1 MSPQLHVSPQGSL
14 RRARALAWLN
24 DRGPAEPLVVVVPS
38 PFAGT
43 DLFRHYLTAPD
54 PSGHRSSPTPRGF
67 FGWQHLTLAGL
78 ARQIGVAALAE
89 QGVAIV
95 TGLTRHALCA
105 RAIHRVARQGR
116 LGALEPLAG
125 RPGFPR
131 ALARTLDDLA
141 MGGLTAER
149 LEDERTT
156 ALAVLWRAYAAELDD
171 RGLADRAAAYAAAV
185 DRLREPEPHPLLRMD
200 VPVLLYDVPV
210 SSHYEAALLDAVVGR
225 ATEVMAIVPASDERS
240 LTHHRQALATPAVPL
255 VRKPEPDGSSTSL
268 ERLQCHLFE
277 PEAERAPLDDGVT
290 FLSTPGESREAVE
303 IARIALAEA
312 ERGVPFDGMAVLL
325 RSPEHY
331 IDGLAEAFERARI
344 PAVFARGTRR
354 PDPAGRAMLALLA
367 CAEEGLSASRFAEYL
382 SLGVVPAVDHDAAG
396 EDWVPPRD
404 ELALAATDAD
414 PEDVSVEG
422 VPTRSVPTPRR
433 WERLLVD
440 AAVIGGRARWER
452 RLDGLVRALD
462 ADIETLADDPK
473 RQRARR
479 DEREALVALKAFAM
493 PLIDRLAALPSEA
506 TWAEWIDHLDALAV
520 AALRQP
526 QRVRELLGELAPMG
540 PVGPVSLEEVQLV
553 LGRDLAELVVLPP
566 TGRAGK
572 ILVASADE
580 ARGMVFDVVF
590 VPGLAE
596 KIFPRKVTED
606 PLALDALRARLS
618 PVLDTNVTRVA
629 AERRALRLAVGAARR
644 RVVLSYP
651 RIDVD
656 RSRPRVP
663 SFYGLEVLRAAEGV
677 LPGFDELA
685 RRAERG
691 AAERMG
697 WPAPR
702 APGDAIDASEFDLAV
717 LDRLLRQAPD
727 ESRGAARYLLSTNAH
742 LARSLRFRARR
753 WKTSWTRA
761 DGMLRVD
768 ESTTTM
774 LAEHRLQAREYSPTA
789 LELFAR
795 CPYRF
800 YLSAILRL
808 SPRDDIAALEEL
820 DPLQR
825 GRLIHEVQMRVM
837 RALKDEQALPVTA
850 DRLARALAVL
860 DEQLEAAAER
870 YREELAPAIERVWDD
885 GVEIIR
891 RDLREWL
898 QRSSEEPHW
907 RPRAFELGFGLPGR
921 PDLDPASVDE
931 PVTVAGARLRGSIDL
946 VEERST
952 GEGVALRATD
962 HKTGRAPDSDVVVI
976 GGGRV
981 LQPLL
986 YALALESLEPRLPI
1000 VEGRLYY
1007 CTSRGGYAER
1017 VVPLDDLGRDRARR
1031 VLDEV
1036 DRAID
1041 GPFLPAYPEPGGCA
1055 HCDYLS
1061 VCGPRE
1067 EQRTARKMKIVEIA
1081 AIGRM
1086 RDEK

>member
-1 MSPQLHVSPQGSL
+1 M
-14 RRARALAWLN
+14 
-24 DRGPAEPLVVVVPS
+24 VVAS
-38 PFAGT
+38 PFAGA
-43 DLFRHYLTAPD
+43 DLFREHLGGGPGAGSP
-54 PSGHRSSPTPRGF
+54 GAGSSKGGRAI
-67 FGWQHLTLAGL
+67 FGWQQLTLADLARQWGATALAEGGRAVVTGL
-78 ARQIGVAALAE
+78 ARQ
-89 QGVAIV
+89 
-95 TGLTRHALCA
+95 ALCA
-105 RAIHRVARQGR
+105 RAIHRVAREGR
-116 LGALEPLAG
+116 LGRLTPLAD

-131 ALARTLDDLA
+131 ALAHTLDELA
-141 MGGLTAER
+141 MAGLAPEQLDGEQTA
-149 LEDERTT
+149 
-156 ALAVLWRAYAAELDD
+156 ALAALWVAYADELAA
-171 RGLADRAAAYAAAV
+171 RHLADRAAVYAAAAE
-185 DRLREPEPHPLLRMD
+185 RLRRPEAHPLLPTD
-200 VPVLLYDVPV
+200 VPILLYDVPV
-210 SSHYEAALLDAVVGR
+210 SSQRQGELLEALTARATDVVG
-225 ATEVMAIVPASDERS
+225 IVPASDERS
-240 LTHHRQALATPAVPL
+240 LRHHQRALSTRAVSLAASERADP
-255 VRKPEPDGSSTSL
+255 GSAVTSL
-268 ERLQCHLFE
+268 ERLQRNLFE
-277 PEAERAPLDDGVT
+277 PEAERAALDEGVT

-331 IDGLAEAFERARI
+331 VDGLAEAFERAGI

-354 PDPAGRAMLALLA
+354 PDPAGRALLALLA

-382 SLGVVPAVDHDAAG
+382 SLGVVPSAPSAEPDG
-396 EDWVPPRD
+396 GFVPPRD
-404 ELALAATDAD
+404 ELALAPLSASAEGLDDLAAGGGGATTGSTTI
-414 PEDVSVEG
+414 PN
-422 VPTRSVPTPRR
+422 TVPTPRR

-452 RLDGLVRALD
+452 RLDGLMRAIDARIDAVVDDPNRARAL
-462 ADIETLADDPK
+462 A
-473 RQRARR
+473 
-479 DEREALVALKAFAM
+479 DERDALSALKAFAM
-493 PLIDRLAALPSEA
+493 PLIDRLAALPRQA
-506 TWAEWIDHLDALAV
+506 TWGDWLEHLDALAV
-520 AALRQP
+520 HALREP
-526 QRVRELLGELAPMG
+526 QRVRELIAELAPMG
-540 PVGPVSLEEVQLV
+540 PIGPVGLEEVQLV

-566 TGRAGK
+566 SGRAGK
-572 ILVASADE
+572 ILVASAEE

-606 PLALDALRARLS
+606 PLVLDALRQQLS
-618 PVLDTNVTRVA
+618 PELETNATRVA

-685 RRAERG
+685 RRAQRG

-697 WPAPR
+697 WPAPSSP
-702 APGDAIDASEFDLAV
+702 AEAIDASEFDLAV
-717 LDRLLRQAPD
+717 LERLLRQSPD
-727 ESRGAARYLLSTNAH
+727 QSRGAARYLLSANAH

-753 WKTSWTRA
+753 WKTTWTRA
-761 DGMLRVD
+761 DGMFRVD
-768 ESTTTM
+768 EPTRQA
-774 LAEHRLQAREYSPTA
+774 LAEHRLASREYSPTA

-808 SPRDDIAALEEL
+808 SPRDEVAALEEL

-837 RALKDEQALPVTA
+837 RALRGEGALPITA
-850 DRLARALAVL
+850 DRLTRALVVL
-860 DEQLEAAAER
+860 DEQLDATAAS
-870 YREELAPAIERVWDD
+870 YREELAPAIERVWQD
-885 GVEIIR
+885 GVEQIR

-907 RPRAFELGFGLPGR
+907 RPRAFELAFGLPGR
-921 PDLDPASVDE
+921 PDVDPASVDD
-931 PVTVAGARLRGSIDL
+931 PVTAAGARLRGSIDL

-952 GEGVALRATD
+952 GTGVALRATD
-962 HKTGRAPDSDVVVI
+962 HKTGRAPDGDVVVI

-986 YALALESLEPRLPI
+986 YALALEALEPRLP
-1000 VEGRLYY
+1000 VLEGRLYF

-1017 VVPLDDLGRDRARR
+1017 VVPLDELGRDRVRR

-1041 GPFLPAYPEPGGCA
+1041 KPFLAAYPEPGACA
-1055 HCDYLS
+1055 HCDYLT

-1067 EQRTARKMKIVEIA
+1067 EQRTGRKAKVASID
-1081 AIGRM
+1081 RM
-1086 RDEK
+1086 REER